1 MDDQVFQNLKKLA
14 QIVQGQDSKT
24 ALLEE
29 ALSMAEK
36 LVDDIEEI
44 ILSISTGQPA
54 EDWRFAI
61 SDAVVDVD
69 SLSVKLQNASR
80 ELDEELYK

>member
-1 MDDQVFQNLKKLA
+1 MNDQILRNLGKLA
-14 QIVQGQDSKT
+14 KIVQGQDSKT

-29 ALSMAEK
+29 SLSMAEK

-54 EDWRFAI
+54 EDWPFAI
-61 SDAVVDVD
+61 SDAVVEAEA
-69 SLSVKLQNASR
+69 LSTKLQMASR
-80 ELDEELYK
+80 DLDEELYK